1 MRFLIALA
9 LTCLPVTARACD
21 APVCM
26 VDRDHIYL
34 PEIVTFD
41 DLPSGYGLGTRID
54 TVLDQPG
61 ARFGEHFH
69 GQTRGA
75 QGDHDLIS
83 GVARAPL
90 TLRDGGEGETLGI
103 MRLLGS
109 NILLG
114 HGPRKFPASE
124 AVGEGAIA
132 VLFDRDQA
140 ALGFDLR
147 GGESGLAEVSFLTRD
162 GRVIHRMT
170 LGPVGED
177 QFTFARRD
185 MQADIGGILIQNT
198 DAQGIAIDNLV
209 FGLASPTS

>member
-1 MRFLIALA
+1 MPCLTLPARAL
-9 LTCLPVTARACD
+9 ACD
-21 APVCM
+21 APICL
-26 VDRDHIYL
+26 VDRDQIYL

-75 QGDHDLIS
+75 RGDHDLIS
-83 GVARAPL
+83 GAALPPL
-90 TLRDGGEGETLGI
+90 TVRDGGEGETLGV

-132 VLFDRDQA
+132 VLFTRDQA

-147 GGESGLAEVSFLTRD
+147 GGEAGLAEVSFLARD
-162 GRVIHRMT
+162 GRIIHRLT

-177 QFTFARRD
+177 QFTFARQA
-185 MQADIGGILIQNT
+185 MQADIAGILIQNT
-198 DAQGIAIDNLV
+198 DAQGVAIDNLV

>member
-9 LTCLPVTARACD
+9 LTSFPAAACD
-21 APVCM
+21 APVCL
-26 VDRDHIYL
+26 VDRDQIYL

-41 DLPSGYGLGTRID
+41 DLPSGYGLGSRID

-75 QGDHDLIS
+75 HGDHDLIS
-83 GVARAPL
+83 GTARAPL
-90 TLRDGGEGETLGI
+90 TVKGGGEGETLGV

-132 VLFDRDQA
+132 VLFTRDQA

-147 GGESGLAEVSFLTRD
+147 GGEAGLAEVSFLARD
-162 GRVIHRMT
+162 GRVIHRLT
-170 LGPVGED
+170 LGPIGED
-177 QFTFARRD
+177 QFTFARQA
-185 MQADIGGILIQNT
+185 MQTDIAGILIQNT